1 LPAPPLHII
10 VGIQISAQRLRDQP
24 GHPVNYPPDGGA
36 MTTFFQSIA
45 TYFVGARRDGPRA
58 GTSRQALSYTH
69 DAFSLPTHSPT
80 TSQLDALPHS
90 RGPSAFSYPPATSGT
105 NPDDA
110 FTPYSSSDRLNRSS
124 QGAAANSLLPMY
136 QPRSASLNHPSL
148 DKTWSRIRTWLA
160 SEYPELGDTLNY
172 GILPEALAEI
182 ELNLGVQLPRAVRE
196 SYLVVDGQEAE
207 SSAGCS
213 EGLFFGLTFLPLE
226 TVLEEWRFWR
236 EVDDDPATGANSQLR
251 ETMQSVPEGWIRREY
266 SCRGWIPLITDK
278 AGNYIGVDLSP
289 PPRPVNP
296 DGSPSPEGSPGQV
309 IIFGR
314 DFDTKIVLWR
324 GDGESGWARWLA
336 SFMDELESGE
346 GFEVRG
352 ADSDRDGT
360 DSDSE
365 DSVGYEGYYFSGNGG
380 GKGGDAGSGGSM
392 RFTGEYKGWNAI
404 EVWADRSYKKW
415 YAAGLI
421 KDHEPTVEA
430 TSAGTSQAISATAVE
445 PLTSALIANI
455 TSPSESDNSTLDLAT
470 PTALV
475 AVPPSSSVSDPPTD
489 PSTSTASTLPYNPS
503 HPPFLPSPTS
513 NSAPI
518 DSKKVAEDL
527 LSLTSPGPSSWT
539 TIEAS
544 SSAPV
549 PEPSTSV
556 PVSNEPLVPVP
567 PSLPSALVEVKP
579 ANAPPI
585 PAALEVPVKE
595 DLEDALPLDAHTI
608 RLVSGQ
614 ATFVGSA
621 ADADADAD
629 ADAEVTEESHEL
641 ELVSPIE
648 PPSSSAPKTGVVV
661 NDAKRKGFGALS
673 KLGVGGKRKDTV
685 S

>member
-1 LPAPPLHII
+1 
-10 VGIQISAQRLRDQP
+10 
-24 GHPVNYPPDGGA
+24 

-45 TYFVGARRDGPRA
+45 AIFVPARREGPGA

-80 TSQLDALPHS
+80 ASQLDTLPHS
-90 RGPSAFSYPPATSGT
+90 RAPSAFSYPPATPGT
-105 NPDDA
+105 TLDDA
-110 FTPYSSSDRLNRSS
+110 FTPHSSSDLLNRSS
-124 QGAAANSLLPMY
+124 QGTTRNSLLPMY

-160 SEYPELGDTLNY
+160 NEYPELGDTLNY

-182 ELNLGVQLPRAVRE
+182 ELNLGMQLPRAVRE

-236 EVDDDPATGANSQLR
+236 EVDDDPATGANPQLR
-251 ETMQSVPEGWIRREY
+251 EAMQSVPERWIRREY
-266 SCRGWIPLITDK
+266 SCRGWIPLVTDK

-296 DGSPSPEGSPGQV
+296 DGSPGPGGSPGQV

-336 SFMDELESGE
+336 NFVEELESGE

-352 ADSDRDGT
+352 ADNDRDGT

-421 KDHEPTVEA
+421 KDDEPTAEA
-430 TSAGTSQAISATAVE
+430 TSADTGRGESST
-445 PLTSALIANI
+445 PALITDI
-455 TSPSESDNSTLDLAT
+455 PSPSGPDNSAPDSAT
-470 PTALV
+470 PTSSV
-475 AVPPSSSVSDPPTD
+475 APPPPPSSVSPSTIPPTN
-489 PSTSTASTLPYNPS
+489 ASTLSYNSS
-503 HPPFLPSPTS
+503 HSPLLPPPAS
-513 NSAPI
+513 NSASTE
-518 DSKKVAEDL
+518 SKKDTEDL

-539 TIEAS
+539 AVEAS
-544 SSAPV
+544 TSGPVTEPSASAPILN
-549 PEPSTSV
+549 ELLV
-556 PVSNEPLVPVP
+556 PVSA
-567 PSLPSALVEVKP
+567 SLPSTLVDPSDVKP
-579 ANAPPI
+579 AKEAPPVPAEPNI
-585 PAALEVPVKE
+585 PTKE
-595 DLEDALPLDAHTI
+595 DLEEMLPTDTHTI

-614 ATFVGSA
+614 ATLVGSA
-621 ADADADAD
+621 SEP
-629 ADAEVTEESHEL
+629 EVLEMPEMPEMPEENYEL
-641 ELVSPIE
+641 EPVPATE
-648 PPSSSAPKTGVVV
+648 PVIPASRP

-673 KLGVGGKRKDTV
+673 KLGVGGKKRKDTV